1 MRLKSFS
8 DFEPAKHQVR
18 SRRLRMPPLEAN
30 YVEEELKQPIG
41 KVVDVDPIPSGL
53 LIALVA
59 FVCSLVVL
67 IVGLLSYLL

>member
-1 MRLKSFS
+1 
-8 DFEPAKHQVR
+8 
-18 SRRLRMPPLEAN
+18 MPPLEAN